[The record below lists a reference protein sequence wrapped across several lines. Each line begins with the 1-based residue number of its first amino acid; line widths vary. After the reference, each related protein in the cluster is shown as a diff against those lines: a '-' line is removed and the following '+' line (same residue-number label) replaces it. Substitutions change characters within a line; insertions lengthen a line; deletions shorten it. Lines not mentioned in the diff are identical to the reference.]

1 MILTTIFGW
10 FWKNIKVVAVIII
23 SIFAAII
30 FYQGK
35 QIKEKNRQI
44 DRITNNTLFYQE
56 QLSDKDKEIR
66 TLNLTIDEFK
76 NTNDS
81 IIQNIVN
88 IQEELKIKDKE
99 LKQAQ
104 SQNQEI
110 NIDTT
115 IVVGDKDFEKEIKP
129 NELTSLIIIKKDSI
143 LTAKISIQNTQTL
156 FVSNKREYKNQ
167 YKNWF
172 RRLIHFD
179 FKKRDVYEYQI
190 HNSNPLI
197 EVKETR
203 LITIDNK

>member
-129 NELTSLIIIKKDSI
+129 NELTSLTIIKKDSI
-143 LTAKISIQNTQTL
+143 LTAKINIQNTQTL
-156 FVSNKREYKNQ
+156 FISNKREYKNQ

-179 FKKRDVYEYQI
+179 FKKRDVYKYQI

-203 LITIDNK
+203 LITIDDK

>member
-44 DRITNNTLFYQE
+44 DRIINNTLFYQE

-156 FVSNKREYKNQ
+156 FISNKREYKNQ

-179 FKKRDVYEYQI
+179 FKKRDVYKYQI

>member
-1 MILTTIFGW
+1 MILTTIIGW
-10 FWKNIKVVAVIII
+10 FQKNIKIMAVIII
-23 SIFAAII
+23 SILAAII

-35 QIKEKNRQI
+35 QIKEKNREI
-44 DRITNNTLFYQE
+44 DRVTNNTLFYQE
-56 QLSDKDKEIR
+56 QLSDKDEEIR
-66 TLNLTIDEFK
+66 TLNLSIDEFK

-143 LTAKISIQNTQTL
+143 LTAKINIQNTQTL
-156 FVSNKREYKNQ
+156 FISNKREYKNQ

-179 FKKRDVYEYQI
+179 FKKKDVYKYQI

-203 LITIDNK
+203 LITINDN

>member
-1 MILTTIFGW
+1 MILTTIIGW
-10 FWKNIKVVAVIII
+10 FQKNIKTMAVIII
-23 SIFAAII
+23 SILAAIV

-35 QIKEKNRQI
+35 QIKEKNREI
-44 DRITNNTLFYQE
+44 DRVTNNTLFYQE
-56 QLSDKDKEIR
+56 QLSDKDEEIR
-66 TLNLTIDEFK
+66 TLNLSIDEFK

-143 LTAKISIQNTQTL
+143 LTAKISIKNSQTL
-156 FVSNKREYKNQ
+156 FISNKREYKNQ

-179 FKKRDVYEYQI
+179 FKKKDVYKYQI

-203 LITIDNK
+203 LITINDN

>member
-115 IVVGDKDFEKEIKP
+115 IVVGNKDFEKEIKP

-143 LTAKISIQNTQTL
+143 LTAKINIQNTQTL
-156 FVSNKREYKNQ
+156 FISNKREYKNQ

-179 FKKRDVYEYQI
+179 FKKKDVYKYQI

>member
-10 FWKNIKVVAVIII
+10 FWKNIKVMAVIII
-23 SIFAAII
+23 SILAAIT

-81 IIQNIVN
+81 IIQNIVD

-143 LTAKISIQNTQTL
+143 LTAKINIQNTQTL
-156 FVSNKREYKNQ
+156 FISNKREYKNQ

-179 FKKRDVYEYQI
+179 FKKRDVYKYQI

>member
-10 FWKNIKVVAVIII
+10 FWKNIKIMAVIII
-23 SIFAAII
+23 SILAAII

-35 QIKEKNRQI
+35 QIKEKNREI
-44 DRITNNTLFYQE
+44 DRVTNNTLFYQE

-88 IQEELKIKDKE
+88 IQKELKIKDKE

-143 LTAKISIQNTQTL
+143 LTAKISIKNSQTL
-156 FVSNKREYKNQ
+156 FISNKREYKNQ

-179 FKKRDVYEYQI
+179 FKKRDVYKYQI

>member
-115 IVVGDKDFEKEIKP
+115 IVVSDKDFEKEIKP

-156 FVSNKREYKNQ
+156 FISNKREYKNQ

-179 FKKRDVYEYQI
+179 FKKRDVYKYQI

>member
-143 LTAKISIQNTQTL
+143 LTAKINIQNTQTL
-156 FVSNKREYKNQ
+156 FISNKREYKNQ

-179 FKKRDVYEYQI
+179 FKKRDVYKYQI

>member
-10 FWKNIKVVAVIII
+10 FWKNIKIMAVIII
-23 SIFAAII
+23 SILAAII

-35 QIKEKNRQI
+35 QIKEKNREI
-44 DRITNNTLFYQE
+44 DRVTNNTLFYQE

-143 LTAKISIQNTQTL
+143 LTAKISIKNSQTL
-156 FVSNKREYKNQ
+156 FISNKREYKNQ

-179 FKKRDVYEYQI
+179 FKKRDVYKYQI

>member
-10 FWKNIKVVAVIII
+10 FWKNIKIMAVIII
-23 SIFAAII
+23 SILAAII

-35 QIKEKNRQI
+35 QIKEKNREI
-44 DRITNNTLFYQE
+44 DRVTNNTLFYQE

-66 TLNLTIDEFK
+66 TLNLSIHEFK

-81 IIQNIVN
+81 IIQNIVD
-88 IQEELKIKDKE
+88 IQKELKIKDKE

-143 LTAKISIQNTQTL
+143 LTAKISIKNSQTL
-156 FVSNKREYKNQ
+156 FISNKREYKNQ

-179 FKKRDVYEYQI
+179 FKKRDVYKYQI

>member
-10 FWKNIKVVAVIII
+10 FWKNIKVMAVIII
-23 SIFAAII
+23 SILAAII

-35 QIKEKNRQI
+35 QIKEKNREI
-44 DRITNNTLFYQE
+44 DRVTNNTLFYQE

-88 IQEELKIKDKE
+88 IQKELKIKDKE

-156 FVSNKREYKNQ
+156 FISNKREYKNQ

-179 FKKRDVYEYQI
+179 FKKRDVYKYQI

>member
-35 QIKEKNRQI
+35 QIKEKNHQI

-143 LTAKISIQNTQTL
+143 LTAKISIKNSQTL
-156 FVSNKREYKNQ
+156 FISNKREYKNQ

-179 FKKRDVYEYQI
+179 FKKRDVYKYQI

-203 LITIDNK
+203 LITIDDK

>member
-10 FWKNIKVVAVIII
+10 FWKNIKVMAVIII

-88 IQEELKIKDKE
+88 IQKELKIKDKE

-156 FVSNKREYKNQ
+156 FISNKREYKNQ

-179 FKKRDVYEYQI
+179 FKKRDVYKYQI

>member
-156 FVSNKREYKNQ
+156 FISNKREYKNQ

-179 FKKRDVYEYQI
+179 FKKRDVYKYQI

-197 EVKETR
+197 KVKETR

>member
-81 IIQNIVN
+81 IIQNIVS
-88 IQEELKIKDKE
+88 IQKELKIKDKE

-143 LTAKISIQNTQTL
+143 LTAKISIKNSQTL
-156 FVSNKREYKNQ
+156 FISNKREYKNQ

-179 FKKRDVYEYQI
+179 FKKRDVYKYQI

>member
-10 FWKNIKVVAVIII
+10 FWKNIKIMAVIII

-88 IQEELKIKDKE
+88 IQKELKIKDKE

-115 IVVGDKDFEKEIKP
+115 IVVGDKDFEKEIKH

-156 FVSNKREYKNQ
+156 FISIKREYKNQ

-179 FKKRDVYEYQI
+179 FKKRDVYKYQI

>member
-23 SIFAAII
+23 SILAAII

-35 QIKEKNRQI
+35 QIKEKNREI
-44 DRITNNTLFYQE
+44 DRVTNNTLFYQE

-143 LTAKISIQNTQTL
+143 LTAKISIKNSQTL
-156 FVSNKREYKNQ
+156 FISNKREYNNQ

-179 FKKRDVYEYQI
+179 FKKRDVYKYQI
-190 HNSNPLI
+190 YNSNPLI

-203 LITIDNK
+203 LITIDDK

>member
-10 FWKNIKVVAVIII
+10 FWKNIKIMAVIII
-23 SIFAAII
+23 SVLTAII
-30 FYQGK
+30 FYQDK

-44 DRITNNTLFYQE
+44 DRVTNNTLFYQE

-143 LTAKISIQNTQTL
+143 LTAKINIQNTQTL
-156 FVSNKREYKNQ
+156 FISNKREYKKQ

-179 FKKRDVYEYQI
+179 FKKRDIYKYQI

-197 EVKETR
+197 KVKETR
-203 LITIDNK
+203 LITIDDK

>member
-56 QLSDKDKEIR
+56 QLSGKDKEIR

-143 LTAKISIQNTQTL
+143 LTAKINIQNTQTL
-156 FVSNKREYKNQ
+156 FISNKREYKNQ

-179 FKKRDVYEYQI
+179 FKKRDVYKYQI

>member
-156 FVSNKREYKNQ
+156 FISNKREYKNQ

-179 FKKRDVYEYQI
+179 FKKRDVYKYQI

>member
-23 SIFAAII
+23 SILAAII

-35 QIKEKNRQI
+35 QIKEKNREI
-44 DRITNNTLFYQE
+44 DRVTNNTLFYQE

-81 IIQNIVN
+81 IIQNIVD
-88 IQEELKIKDKE
+88 IQKELKIKDKE

-143 LTAKISIQNTQTL
+143 LTAKISIKNSQTL
-156 FVSNKREYKNQ
+156 FISNKREYKNQ

-179 FKKRDVYEYQI
+179 FKKRDVYKYQI

>member
-23 SIFAAII
+23 SIFAATI

-44 DRITNNTLFYQE
+44 DRVTNNTLFYQE

-88 IQEELKIKDKE
+88 IQKELKIKDKE

-143 LTAKISIQNTQTL
+143 LTAKISIKNSQTL
-156 FVSNKREYKNQ
+156 FISNKREYKNQ

-179 FKKRDVYEYQI
+179 FKKRDVYKYQI
-190 HNSNPLI
+190 YNSNPLI

>member
-35 QIKEKNRQI
+35 QIKEKNREI
-44 DRITNNTLFYQE
+44 DRVTNNTLFYQE

-76 NTNDS
+76 NTNDN
-81 IIQNIVN
+81 IIQNIVD
-88 IQEELKIKDKE
+88 IQKELKIKDKE

-143 LTAKISIQNTQTL
+143 LTAKISIKNSQTL
-156 FVSNKREYKNQ
+156 FISNKREYKNQ

-179 FKKRDVYEYQI
+179 FKKRDVYKYQI

>member
-143 LTAKISIQNTQTL
+143 LTAKISIQN
-156 FVSNKREYKNQ
+156 K
-167 YKNWF
+167 
-172 RRLIHFD
+172 LI
-179 FKKRDVYEYQI
+179 
-190 HNSNPLI
+190 N
-197 EVKETR
+197 
-203 LITIDNK
+203 

>member
-10 FWKNIKVVAVIII
+10 FWKNIKIMAVIII

-88 IQEELKIKDKE
+88 IQKELKIKDKE

-156 FVSNKREYKNQ
+156 FISNKREYKNQ

-179 FKKRDVYEYQI
+179 FKKRDVYKYQI

>member
-44 DRITNNTLFYQE
+44 DRVTNNTLFYQE

-66 TLNLTIDEFK
+66 TLNLSIDEFK

-81 IIQNIVN
+81 IIQNIVD
-88 IQEELKIKDKE
+88 IQKELKIKDKE

-156 FVSNKREYKNQ
+156 FISNKREYKNQ

-179 FKKRDVYEYQI
+179 FKKRDVYKYQI

>member
-10 FWKNIKVVAVIII
+10 FWKNIKIMAVIII
-23 SIFAAII
+23 SILAAII

-66 TLNLTIDEFK
+66 TLSLTINEFK

-81 IIQNIVN
+81 IIQNIVD

-143 LTAKISIQNTQTL
+143 LTAKINIQNTQTL
-156 FVSNKREYKNQ
+156 FISNKREYKNQ

-179 FKKRDVYEYQI
+179 FKKRDVYKYQI

-203 LITIDNK
+203 LITIDDK

>member
-10 FWKNIKVVAVIII
+10 FWKNIKVMAVIIV

-44 DRITNNTLFYQE
+44 DRVTNNTLFYQE

-143 LTAKISIQNTQTL
+143 LTAKISIKNSQTL
-156 FVSNKREYKNQ
+156 FISNKREYKNQ

-179 FKKRDVYEYQI
+179 FKKRDVYKYQI
-190 HNSNPLI
+190 YNSNPLI

>member
-1 MILTTIFGW
+1 MILTTIIGW
-10 FWKNIKVVAVIII
+10 FQKNIKIMAVIII
-23 SIFAAII
+23 SILAAIV

-35 QIKEKNRQI
+35 QIKEKNREI
-44 DRITNNTLFYQE
+44 DRVINNTLFYQE
-56 QLSDKDKEIR
+56 QLSDKDEEIR
-66 TLNLTIDEFK
+66 TLNLSIDEFK

-115 IVVGDKDFEKEIKP
+115 IVIGDKDFEKEIKP

-143 LTAKISIQNTQTL
+143 LTAKINIQNTQTL
-156 FVSNKREYKNQ
+156 FISNKREYKNQ

-179 FKKRDVYEYQI
+179 FKKKDVYKYQI

>member
-88 IQEELKIKDKE
+88 IQEELKIKDRE

-143 LTAKISIQNTQTL
+143 LTAKINIQNTQTL
-156 FVSNKREYKNQ
+156 FISNKREYKNQ

-179 FKKRDVYEYQI
+179 FKKRDVYKYQI

>member
-143 LTAKISIQNTQTL
+143 LTAKISIKNSQTL
-156 FVSNKREYKNQ
+156 FISNKREYKNQ

-179 FKKRDVYEYQI
+179 FKKRDVYKYQI

>member
-156 FVSNKREYKNQ
+156 FISNKREYKNQ

-179 FKKRDVYEYQI
+179 FKKRDVYKYQI
-190 HNSNPLI
+190 HNSNSLI

>member
-10 FWKNIKVVAVIII
+10 FQKNIKIMAVIII
-23 SIFAAII
+23 SILAAIV

-35 QIKEKNRQI
+35 QIKEKNREI
-44 DRITNNTLFYQE
+44 DRVTNNTLFYQE

-66 TLNLTIDEFK
+66 TLNLSIDEFK

-81 IIQNIVN
+81 IIQNIVD
-88 IQEELKIKDKE
+88 IQKELKIKDKE

-143 LTAKISIQNTQTL
+143 LTAKISIKNSQTL
-156 FVSNKREYKNQ
+156 FISNKREYKNQ

-179 FKKRDVYEYQI
+179 FKKRDVYKYQI

-197 EVKETR
+197 EIKETR
-203 LITIDNK
+203 LITIDDK

>member
-10 FWKNIKVVAVIII
+10 FWKNIKIMAVIII
-23 SIFAAII
+23 SVLTAII
-30 FYQGK
+30 FYQDK

-44 DRITNNTLFYQE
+44 DRVTNNTLFYQE

-88 IQEELKIKDKE
+88 IQKELKIKDKE

-143 LTAKISIQNTQTL
+143 LTAKINIQNTQTL
-156 FVSNKREYKNQ
+156 FISNKREYKNQ

-179 FKKRDVYEYQI
+179 FKKRDIYKYQI

-197 EVKETR
+197 KVKETR
-203 LITIDNK
+203 LITIDDK

>member
-10 FWKNIKVVAVIII
+10 FWKNIKIMAVIII
-23 SIFAAII
+23 SILAAII

-81 IIQNIVN
+81 IIQNIVS
-88 IQEELKIKDKE
+88 IQKELKIKDKE

-143 LTAKISIQNTQTL
+143 LTAKISIKNSQTL
-156 FVSNKREYKNQ
+156 FISNKREYKNQ

-179 FKKRDVYEYQI
+179 FKKRDVYKYQI

>member
-1 MILTTIFGW
+1 MILTTIIGW
-10 FWKNIKVVAVIII
+10 FQKNIKIMAVIII
-23 SIFAAII
+23 SVLTAII

-35 QIKEKNRQI
+35 QIKEKNREI
-44 DRITNNTLFYQE
+44 DRVTNNTLFYQE

-81 IIQNIVN
+81 IIQNIIN

-143 LTAKISIQNTQTL
+143 LTAKISIKNTQTL
-156 FVSNKREYKNQ
+156 FISNKREYKNQ

-179 FKKRDVYEYQI
+179 FKKRDVYKYQI

-197 EVKETR
+197 EVNETR

>member
-56 QLSDKDKEIR
+56 QLSNKDKEIR

-156 FVSNKREYKNQ
+156 FISNKREYKNQ

-179 FKKRDVYEYQI
+179 FKKRDVYKYQI

>member
-10 FWKNIKVVAVIII
+10 FQKNIKIMAVIII
-23 SIFAAII
+23 SILAAIV

-35 QIKEKNRQI
+35 QIKEKNREI
-44 DRITNNTLFYQE
+44 DRVTNNTLFYQE

-66 TLNLTIDEFK
+66 TLNLTIGEFK

-81 IIQNIVN
+81 IIQNIVD
-88 IQEELKIKDKE
+88 IQKELKIKDKE

-143 LTAKISIQNTQTL
+143 LTAKISIKNSQTL
-156 FVSNKREYKNQ
+156 FISNKREYKNQ

-179 FKKRDVYEYQI
+179 FKKRDVYKYQI
-190 HNSNPLI
+190 YNSNPLI

-203 LITIDNK
+203 LITIDDE